1 MNDRR
6 LIRCNRHEWTAGYVA
21 CIHVVEE
28 GKPVGWIKQPTK
40 ANKHLG
46 TILSSKH
53 PRNLVWANSD
63 IKWGGHNVYICTPYA
78 LYRMKLGVPGPKGI
92 Q

>member
-1 MNDRR
+1 MSKDPGKDALSGLKVDQQGN
-6 LIRCNRHEWTAGYVA
+6 LYVTGPRG
-21 CIHVVEE
+21 IWVLSPE
-28 GKPVGWIKQPTK
+28 G
-40 ANKHLG
+40 KHLG

-63 IKWGGHNVYICTPYA
+63 LKWGGHNVYMCTPYA
-78 LYRMKLGVPGPKGI
+78 LYRIKLRVPGPKGV